1 MADRFGGEPITLD
14 STYNSAEVADY
25 SSDDYTFTE
34 VPRALNCSADGVL
47 KVDMQGTGT
56 DVAIY
61 VVAGLNPYRATKIYN
76 TGSASMTVV
85 GLS

>member
-14 STYNSAEVADY
+14 STYNSAEEADY
-25 SSDDYTFTE
+25 SAGDYTFLE

-47 KVDMQGTGT
+47 QVDMQGTGT
-56 DVAIY
+56 DVPLY
-61 VVAGLNPYRATKIYN
+61 VVAGLNPYRVTKIYE
-76 TGSASMTVV
+76 TGSAVMTVV